1 MEALYAISPGIL
13 FSLVLWVIW
22 FLVDPPFRPEGL
34 SWTRLLLWIFTPLTV
49 YVVLATHA
57 ELPAPTES
65 PVGKEGTVSRLKPL
79 QVEVFG
85 SFWQAKVARGT
96 PLALGDRVRVV
107 KREGLTLVVEPGS

>member
-57 ELPAPTES
+57 EPPAPTES

-85 SFWQAKVARGT
+85 SFWQAKAARGT

-107 KREGLTLVVEPGS
+107 KREGLTLIVEPE

>member
-1 MEALYAISPGIL
+1 MEALHAISPGIL

-34 SWTRLLLWIFTPLTV
+34 SWTRLLLWIFAPLTV
-49 YVVLATHA
+49 YVVLAAHA
-57 ELPAPTES
+57 EPPAPTES

-107 KREGLTLVVEPGS
+107 KREGLTLIVEPGP